1 MIQMVRV
8 EVGGRIRAARKAAH
22 LTQSALAESAG
33 ITVESVSRIETGVYE
48 PSLTTTVEIAR
59 VLGLALDELVTGDGP
74 KATDLSAPSRR
85 IAVLAA
91 GLDPKVFKALHLI
104 LLRISKKR
112 PAKAKS

>member
-1 MIQMVRV
+1 MNAMNRV

-22 LTQSALAESAG
+22 LTQSALAESVG

-48 PSLTTTVEIAR
+48 PSLSTTVEISR
-59 VLGLALDELVTGDGP
+59 VLGLALDELVNGDAKP
-74 KATDLSAPSRR
+74 AMLPAPARR

-112 PAKAKS
+112 SAKENC